1 MKGSKF
7 YDNLLNEHKKK
18 HKTIKKQVLGSG
30 RLLTEKVKFG
40 SL

>member
-18 HKTIKKQVLGSG
+18 HKTIKKQVVGSG
-30 RLLTEKVKFG
+30 RL
-40 SL
+40 